1 MSRESQP
8 FDPIRV
14 PLSGKTLVEASA
26 GTGKTHAITT
36 LFLRLVVEE
45 ERLPSEILVV
55 TFTEAATAEL
65 RGRIRRTLLEAQAA
79 LAAIMPGEPCR
90 EPVLAALLAAAP
102 DKLAKFRQLLER
114 AIRALDEASI
124 STIHGFCHRVLHDHA
139 FGTRTRFGSELV
151 ADLGDLEEDVL
162 HDFFRK
168 EFAGGQSALAL
179 NLRELKIT
187 PTALRKAFDAARKH
201 AGARKIPDPQSILD
215 GTLRAVTEL
224 EHRYLEWGKAE
235 LDARKERRGVLGFD
249 DLLEHVGRALEG
261 PGSDALIA
269 SLTSRYKAALVDE
282 FQDTDSVQGLIFE
295 RIFARSGLPLFLIGD
310 PKQAIY
316 GFRGADI
323 WSYLALTR
331 DAETF
336 TLGTSYRSDPGLVA
350 AVNHV
355 FSRPAPFLVSDIE
368 YRPVTA
374 REGRT
379 DHFEGAGGPVEL
391 VYIEAEEG
399 AVGPSSKPAVRAAVN
414 RVVAAEVARLL
425 TGGGKLRGMASSTIV
440 ESQIAVITR
449 TNAQCFDVQEALR
462 QKGIHSV
469 VIADNDVLE
478 SDEAKDVLLVLPA
491 VVDPTRR
498 DLLRCALASTLL
510 GTDAGDVIEL
520 DRDATHLD
528 AWVERFQR
536 WHTLWV
542 ERGFMRMIRALFDDT
557 GVPRRLLSHPA
568 GERQLT
574 NYLHLSELMHRA
586 SMEEHLGPAA
596 LVSWLA
602 EQRLES
608 RGTPEHAEI
617 RLESDER
624 AVRVLTA
631 HKAKGLEFDIVLCP
645 YLWDSFGESNVG
657 PGKLFHDGDQ
667 PVLDLHADKKGR
679 EKNFER
685 VKWEAHAEERR
696 VAYVALTRAKHR
708 LTIVWCHAK
717 QMGSAAFCTLL
728 HPPPVLG
735 PTKMPPKTYT
745 DKQSLLPDLEALAAS
760 SNGSITLRTV
770 SWKYDAPG
778 VDRRETARSSPKA
791 REIERRV
798 ARFTRTES
806 FSALTKR
813 ERDLEHELGR
823 APDED
828 EARDHDEATP
838 EADPEVVAR
847 AADTGANESIDL
859 RTFPRGRRAGDY
871 FHAILEELD
880 FADPAGPAVFDLADA
895 KLDAFGFARSELAE
909 TRATWLAEAVRALE
923 HFLTTPLGPAAPFR
937 LSDVPLAKRLN
948 ELEFRVPVAAGRE
961 QTALTPSR
969 LAAAFRSHASAELPR
984 SYADRVERLSFPALN
999 GFLKG
1004 YIDLVF
1010 EHQGRFYVVDY
1021 KTSHLGDTLGDYSF
1035 PRMQAE
1041 MAESHYFLQY
1051 HLYTLAVH
1059 RLLARFQKGYDY
1071 ERGFGGVL
1079 YLFLK
1084 GMRPGSPYG
1093 VFFEKPPLSRLDALG
1108 HALGGEP

>member
-1 MSRESQP
+1 MSRASEP
-8 FDPIRV
+8 FDPLKV
-14 PLSGKTLVEASA
+14 PLTGKTLVEASA

-36 LFLRLVVEE
+36 LFLRLVLEE

-65 RGRIRRTLLEAQAA
+65 RGRIRRTLLEAAAA
-79 LAAIMPGEPCR
+79 LAVTTPSEPCKD
-90 EPVLAALLAAAP
+90 PVAGALLALAP
-102 DKLAKFRQLLER
+102 DKLQKFRLALER
-114 AIRALDEASI
+114 AIRALDEAAI

-139 FGTRTRFGSELV
+139 LGTRSRFGSELV

-162 HDFFRK
+162 YDFFRK
-168 EFAGGQSALAL
+168 EFAGGESALAL

-187 PTALRKAFDAARKH
+187 PTALRRAFDAARKH
-201 AGARKIPDPQSILD
+201 RGARKIPDPQSLLD
-215 GTLRAVTEL
+215 GTLRAVVEL
-224 EHRYLEWGKAE
+224 EHRYLEWGAAE
-235 LDARKERRGVLGFD
+235 LDVRKERRGVLGFD

-261 PGSDALIA
+261 PGSDALVA
-269 SLTSRYKAALVDE
+269 SLTGRFKAALVDE
-282 FQDTDSVQGLIFE
+282 FQDTDSVQGRIFE

-323 WSYLALTR
+323 WSYLSLTR
-331 DAETF
+331 DAAKF

-355 FSRPAPFLVSDIE
+355 FSRPSPFVVSGIE
-368 YRPVTA
+368 YSAVAP

-379 DHFEGAGGPVEL
+379 DQFEGEGGPVEV
-391 VYIEAEEG
+391 VYIQPEAG
-399 AVGPSSKPAVRAAVN
+399 TTGPSGKPAVRAAVN
-414 RVVAAEVARLL
+414 RIVAAEVARLL
-425 TGGGKLRGMASSTIV
+425 NGAGKLRGAPVV

-478 SDEAKDVLLVLPA
+478 SDEAADVLLVLPA

-510 GTDAGDVIEL
+510 GTDVRDVVEL
-520 DRDATHLD
+520 DNDATFLD
-528 AWVERFQR
+528 EWVDRLQR

-542 ERGFMRMIRALFDDT
+542 ERGFTRMIRALFDET

-617 RLESDER
+617 RLESDEQ

-631 HKAKGLEFDIVLCP
+631 HKAKGLEFEIVFCP
-645 YLWDSFGESNVG
+645 YLWDSFGEKNVG
-657 PGKLFHDGDQ
+657 PGKLFHDGDE

-679 EKNFER
+679 EKNFDR

-708 LTIVWCHAK
+708 LTILWCHAK
-717 QMGSAAFCTLL
+717 QMGTSAFCTLL

-735 PTKMPPKTYT
+735 PTKMPPMTYS
-745 DKQSLLPDLEALAAS
+745 DKLALLPDLEALAAS
-760 SNGSITLRTV
+760 SGGSISLRTV
-770 SWKYDAPG
+770 PWSHDAPG
-778 VDRRETARSSPKA
+778 VNRREVARFAPKA
-791 REIERRV
+791 RTIEHRV

-823 APDED
+823 TPNEE
-828 EARDHDEATP
+828 EARDRDEAF
-838 EADPEVVAR
+838 
-847 AADTGANESIDL
+847 ADTEAGAAVHTVDQQTKTPIDL
-859 RTFPRGRRAGDY
+859 LTFPRGRRAGDY

-880 FADPAGPAVFDLADA
+880 FCDPAGPAVFDLADA
-895 KLDAFGFARSELAE
+895 KLDAFGFGRDEAAE
-909 TRATWLAEAVRALE
+909 TRSAWLAEAVAALE
-923 HFLTTPLGPAAPFR
+923 HFLETPLGPAAPFR
-937 LSDVPLAKRLN
+937 LADVPLEKRLN
-948 ELEFRVPVAAGRE
+948 ELEFRVPVAARPG
-961 QTALTPSR
+961 QTALTSSR
-969 LAAAFRSHASAELPR
+969 LAAAFREHPSSELPR
-984 SYADRVERLSFPALN
+984 SYAERVERLSFPALN

-1004 YIDLVF
+1004 YIDLAF
-1010 EHQGRFYVVDY
+1010 EHEGRFYVVDY

-1035 PRMQAE
+1035 LRMQAE

-1059 RLLARFQKGYDY
+1059 RLLARFQPGYDY

-1084 GMRPGSPYG
+1084 GMRPGSAHG
-1093 VFFEKPPLSRLDALG
+1093 IFFEKPPLARLDAIG
-1108 HALGGEP
+1108 RALGGET

>member
-1 MSRESQP
+1 MTEVRP
-8 FDPIRV
+8 FDPVRV

-36 LFLRLVVEE
+36 LFLRLVVEKDL
-45 ERLPSEILVV
+45 LPSEILVV

-65 RGRIRRTLLEAQAA
+65 RGRIRRKLLEAETA
-79 LAAIMPGEPCR
+79 LALTTAAEPCKDD
-90 EPVLAALLAAAP
+90 VLGPLLAAAP
-102 DKLAKFRQLLER
+102 SKREKFGQLLER

-139 FGTRTRFGSELV
+139 FGTRTRFGTELV

-162 HDFFRK
+162 YDFFRK
-168 EFAGGQSALAL
+168 EFAHGETALAR

-187 PTALRKAFDAARKH
+187 PAALRKAFDAARKH
-201 AGARKIPDPQSILD
+201 PGARRIPEPQSILD
-215 GTLRAVTEL
+215 GTLRAVVDL
-224 EHRYLEWGKAE
+224 EHRYLEWGKVE
-235 LDARKERRGVLGFD
+235 LDARKEHRGVLGFD
-249 DLLEHVGRALEG
+249 DLLEHVGRALEA
-261 PGSDALIA
+261 PGHEALVA
-269 SLTSRYKAALVDE
+269 SLTGRFKAALVDE
-282 FQDTDSVQGLIFE
+282 FQDTDSVQGRIFE

-323 WSYLALTR
+323 WSYLSLTR
-331 DAETF
+331 DAEKF

-350 AVNHV
+350 AVNHL
-355 FSRPAPFLVSDIE
+355 FGRPSPFLVSEIE
-368 YRPVTA
+368 YHPVTA
-374 REGRT
+374 RDGRT
-379 DHFEGAGGPVEL
+379 DQFEGPGGPVEL
-391 VYIEAEEG
+391 LFIEPEAGTSG
-399 AVGPSSKPAVRAAVN
+399 ASGKPAVRAAVN

-425 TGGGKLRGMASSTIV
+425 SGGGKLHGAPIL

-478 SDEAKDVLLVLPA
+478 SDEAADVLLVLPA

-498 DLLRCALASTLL
+498 DLLRRALASTLL
-510 GTDAGDVIEL
+510 GTDAGDVVEL
-520 DRDATHLD
+520 DRDASVLD
-528 AWVERFQR
+528 GWVERLQR
-536 WHTLWV
+536 WHALWV
-542 ERGFMRMIRALFDDT
+542 ERGFMRMIRALFDET
-557 GVPRRLLSHPA
+557 NVPKRLLAHPA

-631 HKAKGLEFDIVLCP
+631 HKAKGLEFDVVLCP
-645 YLWDSFGESNVG
+645 YLWDSFGEKNVG

-685 VKWEAHAEERR
+685 VKWESHAEERR

-708 LTIVWCHAK
+708 LTILWCHAK
-717 QMGSAAFCTLL
+717 WMGNSAFCTLL

-735 PTKMPPKTYT
+735 PTKMPPMTYS
-745 DKQSLLPDLEALAAS
+745 DKVTCLADLEALAAS
-760 SNGSITLRTV
+760 SGGAITLRTV
-770 SWKYDAPG
+770 PWTYDAPG
-778 VDRRETARSSPKA
+778 LSRREAARSAPKA
-791 REIERRV
+791 REIERSV
-798 ARFTRTES
+798 ERFFRTES
-806 FSALTKR
+806 FSALTKG
-813 ERDLEHELGR
+813 ERDLEHQLGK
-823 APDED
+823 APEED
-828 EARDHDEATP
+828 EARDHDDAAVDGEAP
-838 EADPEVVAR
+838 VAVLTV
-847 AADTGANESIDL
+847 DQPTQEPIDL
-859 RTFPRGRRAGDY
+859 LTFPRGRRAGDY
-871 FHAILEELD
+871 FHAILEVLD
-880 FADPAGPAVFDLADA
+880 FRDPASEAVYDLADE
-895 KLDAFGFARSELAE
+895 KLDAFGFARDESPE
-909 TRATWLAEAVRALE
+909 TRAVWLAEAVKALQ
-923 HFLTTPLGPAAPFR
+923 HFLETPLAPAGRFR
-937 LSDVPLAKRLN
+937 LADVPREKRLN
-948 ELEFRVPVAAGRE
+948 ELEFRVPVAARPD
-961 QTALTPSR
+961 QAALTPAR
-969 LAAAFRSHASAELPR
+969 LAAAFRDHPSAELPR
-984 SYADRVERLSFPALN
+984 SYADRVGRLAFPALN

-1004 YIDLVF
+1004 YVDLVF
-1010 EHQGRFYVVDY
+1010 EHDGRYYVVDY
-1021 KTSHLGDTLGDYSF
+1021 KTSHLGDTLGDYSE
-1035 PRMQAE
+1035 PRMQVE

-1059 RLLARFQKGYDY
+1059 RLLSRFQRGYDY

-1084 GMRPGSPYG
+1084 GMRPGFSHG
-1093 VFFEKPPLSRLDALG
+1093 IFFEKPPLARLEALG
-1108 HALGGEP
+1108 RALGGEP